1 MKIAT
6 IIVRLLLGAMMVFA
20 SVSYFFKLGEQPAPT
35 GDMATVMG
43 GFMAT
48 KYMFPLV
55 KSIELLCGIA
65 LITGKFMKIALLV
78 LLPITVNILLI
89 HVFLEPDDVPMA
101 AGIFVAHVFL
111 IYANWGS
118 YKHLFTA

>member
-1 MKIAT
+1 MKIAV
-6 IIVRLLLGAMMVFA
+6 IVVRILLGGMMAFA
-20 SVSYFFKLGEQPAPT
+20 AVSYFFNLGDQPTPT

-48 KYMFPLV
+48 KYLFPLV
-55 KSIELLCGIA
+55 KSIELISGLA
-65 LITGKFMKIALLV
+65 LITGKFMKLALII

-89 HVFLEPDDVPMA
+89 HVFLAPADIPMA
-101 AGIFVAHVFL
+101 AAIFAAHLFL
-111 IYANWGS
+111 IYANWSS